1 MRTPNDPQ
9 TELGMNVL
17 QHRAL
22 AVERHGLS
30 NGLLISPAPGMHP
43 ALSPRNSAIARI
55 GGEKPGQIPP
65 RLEALSAGTAGWVAD
80 WAGFRLRYAF
90 ELRCLGLLH
99 ASSP

>member
-30 NGLLISPAPGMHP
+30 NGLLVSPAPAMHP
-43 ALSPRNSAIARI
+43 ALSPRNVARI
-55 GGEKPGQIPP
+55 GGEKPGQILL
-65 RLEALSAGTAGWVAD
+65 RLAALSAGTAGWVAD